1 MRKDYW
7 CDFGID
13 QLAGGGFAG
22 GIALLGDQPV
32 CASPDPEDCFGG
44 LRGDRGSGVDI
55 HYFAFCERAF
65 RTFLMAYTDISFTN
79 AREGGITA
87 RKLNKLRDDLSNA
100 IAAGGGGAG
109 TGDMLKSVYDTNG
122 DGISDHAAL
131 ADTAPWAGISGKP
144 SSFAPNAHAS
154 THLSAGIDPIG
165 LATSVLAGL
174 CPAVDNATIQV
185 VTSKLSCV
193 ALAWTA
199 ITGKPATFPPDSTA
213 MLKSVYDTNA
223 DNIVDHAALADTA
236 TNANAVPWTGVTGK
250 PSTFPPD
257 NTAMLKSVY
266 DTNANNKVDA
276 AESADSV
283 PWTGVSGKPTS
294 FAPSAH
300 ASTHLD
306 NGRDVVPVVTITRTG
321 LVPKLSGDSS
331 TFLNGNGA
339 FTSPPAQAAIPGIL
353 YKSAAYTVLAADQN
367 KYIICSGG
375 SWTLTL
381 PAAAAGLCYN
391 LRNDMGITGVT
402 GTITIQPPS
411 GTIDGVASLALLP
424 QQECTIV
431 CDGSGWRSFGLKREI
446 ILGVQDITVSTAN
459 AFVLLPIGYRHF
471 ELTWTGLQP
480 ATIND
485 TLRGVLSSNGGST
498 WLTSANYF
506 NGFFYPSSATA
517 VAYQFANT
525 DTFMRLGGQ
534 NSTSGMVRTIIY
546 PGAAGRP
553 PSFISD
559 SGGYNST
566 IPVIASWRSQ
576 GFYNGNVLANALQY
590 YFTAS
595 NITNS
600 LLIVKGFV

>member
-1 MRKDYW
+1 
-7 CDFGID
+7 
-13 QLAGGGFAG
+13 
-22 GIALLGDQPV
+22 
-32 CASPDPEDCFGG
+32 
-44 LRGDRGSGVDI
+44 
-55 HYFAFCERAF
+55 
-65 RTFLMAYTDISFTN
+65 MAYTDISFTN
-79 AREGGITA
+79 AKEGGITA
-87 RKLNKLRDDLSNA
+87 RKLNKLRDDLSSA

-131 ADTAPWAGISGKP
+131 PDAAPWAGISGKP
-144 SSFAPNAHAS
+144 SSFAPSAHAS
-154 THLSAGIDPIG
+154 THLSAGSDPIG

-174 CPAVDNATIQV
+174 CPAVDNTTIQV

-223 DNIVDHAALADTA
+223 
-236 TNANAVPWTGVTGK
+236 
-250 PSTFPPD
+250 
-257 NTAMLKSVY
+257 
-266 DTNANNKVDA
+266 NNKVDA

-283 PWTGVSGKPTS
+283 PWAGVSGKPTS
-294 FAPSAH
+294 FTPAAH

-306 NGRDVVPVVTITRTG
+306 NGSDVVPVVTITRTG

-367 KYIICSGG
+367 KYIICSGV

-459 AFVLLPIGYRHF
+459 AFV
-471 ELTWTGLQP
+471 
-480 ATIND
+480 
-485 TLRGVLSSNGGST
+485 
-498 WLTSANYF
+498 
-506 NGFFYPSSATA
+506 
-517 VAYQFANT
+517 
-525 DTFMRLGGQ
+525 
-534 NSTSGMVRTIIY
+534 
-546 PGAAGRP
+546 
-553 PSFISD
+553 
-559 SGGYNST
+559 
-566 IPVIASWRSQ
+566 
-576 GFYNGNVLANALQY
+576 
-590 YFTAS
+590 
-595 NITNS
+595 
-600 LLIVKGFV
+600 